1 MQLSTKL
8 HPSSKSTVTQ
18 LPFPCLSKCSKVSP
32 LCGLHHGSGSIN
44 LTFSDCCS
52 GDVRPM
58 ARNTYHLQLPWLPA
72 SLGTQIPFLLHL
84 SPAYFSNISSF
95 FFSFFFK
102 KEIQFPYSKMH
113 VLRVSSVN
121 FLNIQPSHHR
131 PDQCIAHSRHPGS
144 FPWGPAL
151 SISRQSITIDQFRH
165 FLKFGF
171 LLFSYEHP

>member
-121 FLNIQPSHHR
+121 FLNMCLAKSSPPRSMYSTFQAPWELPLGPRPVHIPPIYHHR
-131 PDQCIAHSRHPGS
+131 LVSP
-144 FPWGPAL
+144 
-151 SISRQSITIDQFRH
+151 
-165 FLKFGF
+165 
-171 LLFSYEHP
+171 LFEIRIPFILI